1 MLKVLLLV
9 LGLAGG
15 AGGATA
21 WLLSEPD
28 PTSAPVTPSGSQDRL
43 TALKG
48 RFQVALADGARAQQ
62 ETEIRLQTQFATL
75 RKHPKQT
82 VSSS

>member
-1 MLKVLLLV
+1 MLKLLLLV

-28 PTSAPVTPSGSQDRL
+28 PTSAPVTPYGSQDRL
-43 TALKG
+43 TVLKG
-48 RFQVALADGARAQQ
+48 RLQVALAEGARAQQ
-62 ETEIRLQTQFATL
+62 ETETRLQTEFATL
-75 RKHPKQT
+75 RKHPKQADI
-82 VSSS
+82 SS

>member
-21 WLLSEPD
+21 WLLSEPG
-28 PTSAPVTPSGSQDRL
+28 PTSAPVTPYGSQDRL
-43 TALKG
+43 TSLKG

-62 ETEIRLQTQFATL
+62 ETEARLQTKFATL

-82 VSSS
+82 VSPS

>member
-21 WLLSEPD
+21 WLLSEPE
-28 PTSAPVTPSGSQDRL
+28 PTSAPVTHDGSQDRL
-43 TALKG
+43 AALKG
-48 RFQVALADGARAQQ
+48 RFQVALAEGASSRQ
-62 ETEIRLQTQFATL
+62 ETENRLQTEFAAL
-75 RKHPKQT
+75 RKQPKRPGIAL
-82 VSSS
+82 

>member
-28 PTSAPVTPSGSQDRL
+28 PTSAPVTPLGSQDRL
-43 TALKG
+43 TALKS
-48 RFQVALADGARAQQ
+48 RFQLALAEGVRSQQ
-62 ETEIRLQTQFATL
+62 ETEIRMQTEFATL
-75 RKHPKQT
+75 RKHPKQAAI
-82 VSSS
+82 SS

>member
-1 MLKVLLLV
+1 MLKLLLLL

-21 WLLSEPD
+21 WLLAEPD
-28 PTSAPVTPSGSQDRL
+28 PISAPVTPYRSQDRL

-48 RFQVALADGARAQQ
+48 RLQVARAEGVRSQQ
-62 ETEIRLQTQFATL
+62 ETENRLQTEFATL
-75 RKHPKQT
+75 RKHPK
-82 VSSS
+82 